1 MSDEATEFN
10 AILKTKPKPFTASL
24 NMRWK
29 NLYSRVNA
37 YMGKMVKHYN
47 ALVEYHAALC
57 DKWFVPGCHLTE
69 IYCEIDHARE
79 DAVAFLERM
88 RGVMDG
94 LTLAGYV
101 VLKKDVKEMELSAP
115 LKDIFKDIFM
125 SCNGM
130 EEAAERLRLSK
141 VGGVGLVEDKKKWGL
156 TTYKAVFGWE
166 KD

>member
-1 MSDEATEFN
+1 MSDEETEFR
-10 AILKTKPKPFTASL
+10 AILRTRPKPFTASL

-29 NLYSRVNA
+29 LYSRVNA
-37 YMGKMVKHYN
+37 YMAKMVAHYN

-57 DKWFVPGCHLTE
+57 DKWGRPGCHLTE
-69 IYCEIDHARE
+69 IRCEIDRAKDE
-79 DAVAFLERM
+79 AVAFLERM

-101 VLKKDVKEMELSAP
+101 VLKTDFKDLELSALRP
-115 LKDIFKDIFM
+115 EIKGIFM
-125 SCNGM
+125 FSDCM
-130 EEAAERLRLSK
+130 EDAAERLRLSK

>member
-1 MSDEATEFN
+1 MSDEATELK
-10 AILKTKPKPFTASL
+10 AIMKTKPKPFTANF

-47 ALVEYHAALC
+47 SLVDYHAALC
-57 DKWFVPGCHLTE
+57 DKWGGPGCHLTD
-69 IYCEIDHARE
+69 IYWEIDHARE

-101 VLKKDVKEMELSAP
+101 VLKKDVKDMDLSALRP
-115 LKDIFKDIFM
+115 EIKGIFM
-125 SCNGM
+125 FCNGM

-166 KD
+166 RD

>member
-1 MSDEATEFN
+1 MSDEETEFR
-10 AILKTKPKPFTASL
+10 AILRTRPKPFTASL
-24 NMRWK
+24 NMRLK
-29 NLYSRVNA
+29 LYSRVNA
-37 YMGKMVKHYN
+37 YMAKMVAHYN

-57 DKWFVPGCHLTE
+57 DKWGRPGCHLTE
-69 IYCEIDHARE
+69 IRCEIDHARE

-101 VLKKDVKEMELSAP
+101 VLKTDFNEMELSALRP
-115 LKDIFKDIFM
+115 EIKGIFM
-125 SCNGM
+125 FCDCM
-130 EEAAERLRLSK
+130 EDAAERLRLSK

-166 KD
+166 KN